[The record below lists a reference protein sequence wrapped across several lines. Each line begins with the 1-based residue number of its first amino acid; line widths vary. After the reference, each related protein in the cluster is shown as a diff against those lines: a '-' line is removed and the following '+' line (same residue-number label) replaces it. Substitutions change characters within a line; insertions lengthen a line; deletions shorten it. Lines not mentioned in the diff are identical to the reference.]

1 MKKVLIISYSFPPF
15 NNIAARRYGSMTKYM
30 NEYGW
35 KPYILT
41 TNSEGTLPVEIDE
54 QLILRVGTYPQ
65 NKNVNSKLLMKNDLP
80 AVLYLIRCLTST
92 INFRLRTI
100 DRSVI
105 NWYKDVK
112 DNIEYIAEYAT
123 ESDIILASYGPPA
136 ALWIGRY
143 LSKKYNK
150 PWIADIRDLGA
161 LRGDDRNKFS
171 IWLDKKIEKF
181 LFSTTNG
188 FITVSNT
195 LETILANEYKK
206 DTKTIYNGWDIKTDE
221 TDFVEPFPNSSII
234 NYSYIYYAGVFYNH
248 RIRSFELLI
257 ESLSNFND
265 ENLILVLRSLGPKE
279 IEEKI
284 VEMAI
289 RYNVEDRIVILQPC
303 PPNIVEQEQNN
314 AIINLVIEDLDTS
327 ETWSRGTLTG
337 KFLELIIRKPPVLAI
352 ARYDSEIGEILKNTS
367 KGKLCSNV
375 EEINCFLREIIFKK
389 GKYTGNESEINKYS
403 KKNQAR
409 ELSGFLDQMT
419 ISEMK

>member
-1 MKKVLIISYSFPPF
+1 M
-15 NNIAARRYGSMTKYM
+15 M
-30 NEYGW
+30 
-35 KPYILT
+35 
-41 TNSEGTLPVEIDE
+41 
-54 QLILRVGTYPQ
+54 
-65 NKNVNSKLLMKNDLP
+65 
-80 AVLYLIRCLTST
+80 
-92 INFRLRTI
+92 
-100 DRSVI
+100 
-105 NWYKDVK
+105 
-112 DNIEYIAEYAT
+112 
-123 ESDIILASYGPPA
+123 
-136 ALWIGRY
+136 
-143 LSKKYNK
+143 
-150 PWIADIRDLGA
+150 
-161 LRGDDRNKFS
+161 
-171 IWLDKKIEKF
+171 
-181 LFSTTNG
+181 
-188 FITVSNT
+188 
-195 LETILANEYKK
+195 
-206 DTKTIYNGWDIKTDE
+206 
-221 TDFVEPFPNSSII
+221 
-234 NYSYIYYAGVFYNH
+234 
-248 RIRSFELLI
+248 
-257 ESLSNFND
+257 
-265 ENLILVLRSLGPKE
+265 ILVLRSLGPKE